1 MAVDYYLDLGSIKGE
16 SKSQGFEDQIQLLS
30 FSWGGHQVTGIKG
43 TSGSGAGKVDL
54 SDFSIMKH
62 LDKATTPIFAAM
74 CKGTHIDKA
83 FLTAVKAGANA
94 KPFLKL
100 TMQQVFVTS
109 QQVSASTE
117 IPTESV
123 SFSYDSIKLE
133 YSVQDAKGVV
143 TTTGSSTYSV
153 SKNTVT

>member
-1 MAVDYYLDLGSIKGE
+1 
-16 SKSQGFEDQIQLLS
+16 
-30 FSWGGHQVTGIKG
+30 
-43 TSGSGAGKVDL
+43 
-54 SDFSIMKH
+54 
-62 LDKATTPIFAAM
+62 
-74 CKGTHIDKA
+74 
-83 FLTAVKAGANA
+83 
-94 KPFLKL
+94 
-100 TMQQVFVTS
+100 
-109 QQVSASTE
+109 VSASTE

>member
-1 MAVDYYLDLGSIKGE
+1 
-16 SKSQGFEDQIQLLS
+16 
-30 FSWGGHQVTGIKG
+30 
-43 TSGSGAGKVDL
+43 
-54 SDFSIMKH
+54 
-62 LDKATTPIFAAM
+62 M
-74 CKGTHIDKA
+74 CKYAYRQA

-100 TMQQVFVTS
+100 TLQQVFVTS

>member
-1 MAVDYYLDLGSIKGE
+1 VQRYAYRQGIPDSGE
-16 SKSQGFEDQIQLLS
+16 GRR
-30 FSWGGHQVTGIKG
+30 
-43 TSGSGAGKVDL
+43 
-54 SDFSIMKH
+54 
-62 LDKATTPIFAAM
+62 
-74 CKGTHIDKA
+74 
-83 FLTAVKAGANA
+83 NA

-100 TMQQVFVTS
+100 TLQQVFVTS

-123 SFSYDSIKLE
+123 SFSYDSIN
-133 YSVQDAKGVV
+133 SSTACRMQGVV